1 MIIYI
6 QSTNNTREDKIMTT
20 LFDFLQDANT
30 LQTLPKQTI
39 IWNGKEYEN
48 PLFEGFEAEFSFN
61 KSDLN

>member
-1 MIIYI
+1 
-6 QSTNNTREDKIMTT
+6 MTT

-48 PLFEGFEAEFSFN
+48 PLFERFEAEFSFN

>member
-1 MIIYI
+1 
-6 QSTNNTREDKIMTT
+6 MTT
-20 LFDFLQDANT
+20 LFDFLQDANR